1 MKLKKKSHIKILTKA
16 RGQKKKERKSN
27 MKGEKQ
33 MKG

>member
-16 RGQKKKERKSN
+16 RGQKKKRKSN